1 MDNRSAQ
8 NAKWEKALL
17 KLELE
22 TLKDKEFNLDL
33 TGLSFDEI
41 ENYTETKLNFQA
53 PNNIVADINLDNVLP
68 PTSSVKMQQLFFTK
82 EQSDKFKIMI
92 DDLQKEYNKS
102 NLTDTVYTII
112 EKEYKEFKDETN
124 KS

>member
-1 MDNRSAQ
+1 
-8 NAKWEKALL
+8 
-17 KLELE
+17 
-22 TLKDKEFNLDL
+22 
-33 TGLSFDEI
+33 
-41 ENYTETKLNFQA
+41 
-53 PNNIVADINLDNVLP
+53 
-68 PTSSVKMQQLFFTK
+68 MQQLFFTK